1 MRFPQGFIRHVP
13 IHKCDRGI
21 QIFPYQPLF
30 LMKNISKTYTKLG
43 SAHTYLLDAGALI
56 LGISLLIP
64 NPPLKLPFSLGNLSP
79 RLQSRPV
86 SRLSSVK
93 VSSVKDGI
101 QPGFRSSTLFSL
113 LASAFEDGNEKTFFE
128 RSPRLIRSATSFRSP
143 WIRANYYFTIEVP
156 SDAGKPLKAVTIIQ
170 QTNLEQIV
178 FFPSQTRAFF
188 GDSFDSDDSIPLA
201 SVNRETSE
209 KNGLKVV
216 FEQPVEPGLTVTIS
230 LRVRN
235 PRYGGI
241 YQFGVTAF
249 PVGAQSQ
256 GLYLGIGR
264 IHLSQPGGRG

>member
-1 MRFPQGFIRHVP
+1 
-13 IHKCDRGI
+13 
-21 QIFPYQPLF
+21 
-30 LMKNISKTYTKLG
+30 MKNISKTYTKLD
-43 SAHTYLLDAGALI
+43 SAHTCLLDAGALM

-93 VSSVKDGI
+93 DGI
-101 QPGFRSSTLFSL
+101 QPGFRSSPLFSL
-113 LASAFEDGNEKTFFE
+113 LASAFEGGNGKTFFE

-143 WIRANYYFTIEVP
+143 SIRANYYFTIEVP

-209 KNGLKVV
+209 KNGVKVV
-216 FEQPVEPGLTVTIS
+216 FEQPVEPGRQVTIS

-235 PRYGGI
+235 PKYGGI